1 MLDGDGIME
10 DGKNHSDDGTHLYP
24 FLTDR
29 FGADLARPDF
39 RGVTNR
45 NTFAMMPTAPWAH
58 PGRLY
63 SADFTCEHRPDVL
76 AVLPTVAGAAEG
88 MQYENFGPSPWT
100 AAVYRPAAVGR
111 EYRTL
116 IDGFDLAHLRGNWA
130 NPGAI
135 GSVPA
140 TSFAQLYWLDDAVSG
155 HLQICARRGGF
166 AGVGD
171 IPGLSPARFAN
182 AILGAM
188 PNPSFAGG
196 KVSLRFTLA
205 RAQDVVLRVHDV
217 AGRVVARLAM
227 KGAEGPNTFEWDGRT
242 ASGAR
247 APAGVYFYAIDG
259 VDAKASKMILISAN

>member
-1 MLDGDGIME
+1 ME
-10 DGKNHSDDGTHLYP
+10 DAKLNSDNGTHLVP

-29 FGADLARPDF
+29 FGVDLARPAY

-45 NTFAMMPTAPWAH
+45 NTFAMIPTAPWAH
-58 PGRLY
+58 PGRVY
-63 SADFTCEHRPDVL
+63 SADFTCEYQPDVL
-76 AVLPTVAGAAEG
+76 AALPTVDGAAEG
-88 MQYENFGPSPWT
+88 MQYENVGPAPWT
-100 AAVYRPAAVGR
+100 AAVYRPRATGR

-130 NPGAI
+130 NIAAI

-140 TSFAQLYWLDDAVSG
+140 TSFARLYWLDDALTG
-155 HLQICARRGGF
+155 HLQICSRPGPII
-166 AGVGD
+166 GVGD
-171 IPGLSPARFAN
+171 MPGLTPARYAT
-182 AILGAM
+182 AVLGAM

-205 RAQDVVLRVHDV
+205 RAQDVTLRVHDV
-217 AGRVVARLAM
+217 AGRVVARLPI
-227 KGAEGPNTFEWDGRT
+227 KGVEGPNTLEWDGRM

-259 VDAKASKMILISAN
+259 VDAKASKMILISAH

>member
-1 MLDGDGIME
+1 
-10 DGKNHSDDGTHLYP
+10 
-24 FLTDR
+24 
-29 FGADLARPDF
+29 
-39 RGVTNR
+39 
-45 NTFAMMPTAPWAH
+45 
-58 PGRLY
+58 
-63 SADFTCEHRPDVL
+63 
-76 AVLPTVAGAAEG
+76 

-135 GSVPA
+135 GSVPG
-140 TSFAQLYWLDDAVSG
+140 TSFAQLYWLDDAVTG

-247 APAGVYFYAIDG
+247 APAGVYFYAFDG